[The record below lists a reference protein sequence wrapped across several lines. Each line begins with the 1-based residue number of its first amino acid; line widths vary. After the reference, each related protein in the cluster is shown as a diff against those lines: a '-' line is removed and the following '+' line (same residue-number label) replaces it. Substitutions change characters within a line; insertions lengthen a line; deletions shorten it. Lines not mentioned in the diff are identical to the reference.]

1 MVVKKNNEEWVS
13 DNEKEDVSQPKIKK
27 KIVRPSIAK
36 IEFVKSKQLQKK
48 ACKTVKQVEQH
59 RQNPYNPRDNQRN
72 WNNMKQVNAAQ
83 SKPTMNAAG
92 SMSHLYKTTH
102 STVKR
107 PIHKNTTFKNN
118 NGNLQMD
125 LHDQGVIDSGCSMH
139 MTRNMF
145 YLTYYEEI
153 DGGYVAFRG
162 NPKEG
167 KSQENV
173 PLKLADEGFFI
184 GYSLNSKAF
193 RVFNSRTWIVE
204 ENLHI
209 RFSENTPNV
218 VGSGPDWL
226 FNIDALTRIMNYEA
240 IITGTQS
247 NGFADSKSSHNVNNT
262 NNINTISLNVNVVD
276 TNEDNEL
283 SFDTNIPSLEDVS
296 IFNYLI
302 DDEDDG
308 TMADMNK
315 FGYNNPSQFCS
326 NYKNS

>member
-1 MVVKKNNEEWVS
+1 MLA
-13 DNEKEDVSQPKIKK
+13 D
-27 KIVRPSIAK
+27 
-36 IEFVKSKQLQKK
+36 SKL
-48 ACKTVKQVEQH
+48 
-59 RQNPYNPRDNQRN
+59 P
-72 WNNMKQVNAAQ
+72 
-83 SKPTMNAAG
+83 
-92 SMSHLYKTTH
+92 
-102 STVKR
+102 
-107 PIHKNTTFKNN
+107 TTFWADADHLGK
-118 NGNLQMD
+118 
-125 LHDQGVIDSGCSMH
+125 
-139 MTRNMF
+139 F
-145 YLTYYEEI
+145 
-153 DGGYVAFRG
+153 DG
-162 NPKEG
+162 K
-167 KSQENV
+167 
-173 PLKLADEGFFI
+173 ADEGFFI

-247 NGFADSKSSHNVNNT
+247 NGFADYILLPLWTADPPFSQDSKSSHNVNNT

-315 FGYNNPSQFCS
+315 FGYNNPKVYVCQPLRFKDPYFPDRV
-326 NYKNS
+326 YKVEKALYGLHQALRAWFTEVKTASTPIETQNPLLKDEVGKEVNVHMYRYQVNSKASHLYVIKRIF